1 MAGIGRSSPVTADP
15 ETALALAAALQR
27 VANWA
32 GAEMPLSPA
41 AAVALTR
48 KFEIAAHAEV
58 ERGVRRVREEGQNWA
73 EIASLLQLDALPRDA
88 GSKAMLAFA
97 YCAGLP
103 AAPKFAPPSFS
114 WHCPACHQAVIDF
127 GPERA
132 QQGHVP
138 GCERLAADVADWEHE
153 QEAPQ

>member
-1 MAGIGRSSPVTADP
+1 MPTDP
-15 ETALALAAALQR
+15 ETALALAAAVQR

-32 GAEMPLSPA
+32 GAETPLSPA

-58 ERGVRRVREEGQNWA
+58 ERGVRRVREAGRNWA

-88 GSKAMLAFA
+88 GNKAALAFA

-103 AAPKFAPPSFS
+103 AAPKFAPPSFG
-114 WHCPACHQAVIDF
+114 WHCLACHQAVTDF
-127 GPERA
+127 GPGRA

-138 GCERLAADVADWEHE
+138 GCERLAAAAAGWAHE
-153 QEAPQ
+153 QQAPQ

>member
-1 MAGIGRSSPVTADP
+1 MPTDP

-32 GAEMPLSPA
+32 GAQLPLSPA

-48 KFEIAAHAEV
+48 EFDIAAHAEV
-58 ERGVRRVREEGQNWA
+58 KRGVRRVREEGRNWA

-88 GSKAMLAFA
+88 GDKAALAFA

-103 AAPKFAPPSFS
+103 AAPKFALPSFG

-127 GPERA
+127 GPGRA
-132 QQGHVP
+132 QQGHAP
-138 GCERLAADVADWEHE
+138 GCERLAADVAGCERE
-153 QEAPQ
+153 QQAPQ

>member
-1 MAGIGRSSPVTADP
+1 VPTDP

-41 AAVALTR
+41 DAVVLTR

-58 ERGVRRVREEGQNWA
+58 QRGVRRVREEGQTWA
-73 EIASLLQLDALPRDA
+73 QIASLLLLDALPPDA
-88 GSKAMLAFA
+88 GSKAALAFA

-103 AAPKFAPPSFS
+103 TAPKFAPPSFS
-114 WHCPACHQAVIDF
+114 WHCPACHQAVNDF
-127 GPERA
+127 GPGRA

-138 GCERLAADVADWEHE
+138 GCERLAADVAGRQQE
-153 QEAPQ
+153 QQAPQ